1 MTCLAQTV
9 AADAIF
15 PRVQR
20 ERLHTLQVNLGYR
33 CNQACSH
40 CHVDAGPTRSETMD
54 RETLD
59 IVLEFLVN
67 NRLRTLDLTGG
78 APELNRYFRDAVRTA
93 RAAGVEVIDR
103 CNLTI
108 LNEPGQEDLATFLGA
123 EGVRVMASLPCYSA
137 RNVDE
142 QRGKG
147 VYRSSLEGM
156 RKLNQVGYATPGSA
170 LELDLVYNP
179 QGPKLPPDPE
189 KLEADYKRELAR
201 QGVTFNRLLT
211 ITNMPINRFRHALE
225 RGGQLRAYM
234 DMLITHFEPD
244 NLARLMCRTLL
255 SVDWRGFVYDCDF
268 NQMLGIPVGGKR
280 RHLSELLA
288 TTLDD
293 ATVAVADHCFAC
305 TAGRGSS
312 CGGALRG

>member
-1 MTCLAQTV
+1 VTCLAQTV
-9 AADAIF
+9 AADAVF

-20 ERLHTLQVNLGYR
+20 QQLHTLQVNLGYR

-123 EGVRVMASLPCYSA
+123 EGVHVMASLPCYSA
-137 RNVDE
+137 SNVDD

-156 RKLNQVGYATPGSA
+156 RKLNQAGYATPGSA

-179 QGPKLPPDPE
+179 QGSNLPPDPE
-189 KLEADYKRELAR
+189 GLEADYKRELAR

-211 ITNMPINRFRHALE
+211 ITNMPINRFRRALE
-225 RGGQLRAYM
+225 RGGELRAYM

-244 NLARLMCRTLL
+244 NLSRLMCRSLL
-255 SVDWRGFVYDCDF
+255 SVDWRGYVYDCDF
-268 NQMLGIPVGGKR
+268 NQMLGIPAGGKR
-280 RHLSELLA
+280 RHLSELLV
-288 TTLDD
+288 TSLDD
-293 ATVAVADHCFAC
+293 ATIAVADHCFAC